1 MVSTQILER
10 ERRLSGLPSGVSR
23 RWWQRMLRS
32 PLFWLTVVLV
42 PLFVVGLWDQYAM
55 MTHSETFEDGTEMMG
70 LTNESIRKAASFA
83 AWTAL
88 AYTLLFVWLDR
99 FRGQNVLVWLLTF
112 GWGAAISTWV
122 SIYINTWAGRMMS
135 TTDAN
140 SDMGSRAAVFSAPF
154 VEEAAKATIL
164 FLLLILVRTQV
175 VSRLSIVALSGLSAV
190 GFAFVENIIYYARV
204 WMYSTHT
211 IEVGDPVEAMME
223 IVLLRG
229 VYTSFAHPLFTM
241 LTATGMSV
249 AMSSRSKIVRVVA
262 PLAGFLASVAG
273 HMLFN
278 GASSTRDVGSLMIP
292 WIMALV
298 LVLITVISLVIS
310 VAQQAKLIRVRLE
323 DYHRAG
329 WLSQRDTEVFSQPFT
344 RMRLLLVAAFR
355 GPRMWWR
362 TATLMRRV
370 TQLAYLRNHQVRGTV
385 AAAGDLYGRE
395 LLHQI
400 DELRTRAIADPRGLP
415 IIPRRSKKADRR
427 EARR

>member
-70 LTNESIRKAASFA
+70 LTNESIRKAAWFA

-122 SIYINTWAGRMMS
+122 SIYVNTWAGRMMS

-329 WLSQRDTEVFSQPFT
+329 WLSQRDTEVFSKPFT

-415 IIPRRSKKADRR
+415 IIPRRPKKADRR